1 MAQNGAGPQ
10 EAAQVVTQRA
20 LQLLVPDKTPGPWV
34 LGPGYHPKS
43 TLWAVCMALLFPPA
57 KAMESVPLHCRL
69 GAKTNLTCIVMKPF
83 GQQLGRIW
91 ELQANKPSLAFTASN
106 HA

>member
-20 LQLLVPDKTPGPWV
+20 LQLLVPHKTPGPWV
-34 LGPGYHPKS
+34 LGPGYH
-43 TLWAVCMALLFPPA
+43 LQHPPA

-91 ELQANKPSLAFTASN
+91 KLQATIIQV
-106 HA
+106 